1 MKKLE
6 RRLSVALLSLGLSL
20 AASGAARA
28 ADFTPCD
35 DAASKPALA
44 GSLCAVERV
53 AADPSGLAGA
63 PKGEFQL
70 FVRKFPATGQARGQV
85 WLVAGGPGESGASF
99 YGLLPVLRK
108 AFAGFDLLIPDHR
121 GTGFST
127 RLCPGEESAA
137 SPGGTALAGAEWASC
152 FQRLNENP
160 AYARQFSQTNAAH
173 DLKRLISSHRGTG
186 QGQTWVYGVSYGTQL
201 VLRTLALGAEHI
213 DGVVLDSLVP
223 LQDDATSD
231 LSRRSLTTD
240 AAGRKLLAWCDGYD
254 YCHAQLGEPAEAL
267 YRRVLARFEGDPAL
281 QVAVPGKNLKR
292 FFGASLDVPDAA
304 TRIPYLL
311 KALEQ
316 GKSEGIEDMK
326 GELERE
332 AAVLGAFPQS
342 PPSIPLVSIISGSEN
357 NLQPGRERDAVRQEE
372 QGLLFISPLP
382 GLLIEPGLPLYPRDA
397 FFAKLPPRL
406 PRTLVIQGERDAKTP
421 YDAALRHVAALRERG
436 PVEVFT
442 IADGAH
448 FALWT
453 SSVCVEK
460 GIDAFVTKHPLPPP
474 CRTVK
479 VRMQH

>member
-1 MKKLE
+1 MNKLE
-6 RRLSVALLSLGLSL
+6 RRLSVATLSLGLSL
-20 AASGAARA
+20 AATGAAQA
-28 ADFTPCD
+28 ADFAPCD

-44 GSLCAVERV
+44 GSLCAVERA
-53 AADPSGLAGA
+53 AADPSGLTGA
-63 PKGEFQL
+63 PAGEVQL

-108 AFAGFDLLIPDHR
+108 AFAGFDLLVPDHR

-127 RLCPGEESAA
+127 RLCPDEESAA
-137 SPGGTALAGAEWASC
+137 SPGGAALAGAEWASC
-152 FQRLNENP
+152 FRRLNENP

-173 DLKRLISSHRGTG
+173 DLKRLIASHPG

-201 VLRTLALGAEHI
+201 VLRTLALGAANI

-223 LQDDATSD
+223 LQDDASSD

-254 YCHAQLGEPAEAL
+254 YCHAQLDEPAEAV
-267 YRRVLARFEGDPAL
+267 YRRVLARFDADPAL
-281 QVAVPGKNLKR
+281 QAAVPGKNLKR
-292 FFGASLDVPDAA
+292 FFGASLDVPGAA

-311 KALEQ
+311 KDLEE
-316 GKSEGIEDMK
+316 GKTEGIAEMTR
-326 GELERE
+326 EIERE

-342 PPSIPLVSIISGSEN
+342 PPSIALVSIISGSEN
-357 NLQPGRERDAVRQEE
+357 NLQPGRERDAVVREE
-372 QGLLFISPLP
+372 QGLLFSSPLP

-397 FFAKLPPRL
+397 MFAALPQRL

-421 YDAALRHVAALRERG
+421 YDAALRHVAALRTGG

-442 IADGAH
+442 IGDGAH

-453 SSVCVEK
+453 ASPCVER
-460 GIDAFVTKHPLPPP
+460 GIDAFVGKRPLPPP
-474 CRTVK
+474 CQAVK
-479 VRMQH
+479 VRWQH

>member
-1 MKKLE
+1 MKKLS
-6 RRLSVALLSLGLSL
+6 RRLSVATLSLGLSL
-20 AASGAARA
+20 AAAGAVQA
-28 ADFTPCD
+28 ADFVPCE

-44 GSLCAVERV
+44 GSLCAIERV
-53 AADPSGLAGA
+53 AADPSGLSGA
-63 PKGEFQL
+63 PKGDFQL
-70 FVRKFPATGQARGQV
+70 FVRKFPAAGQARGQV

-108 AFAGFDLLIPDHR
+108 AFAGFDLLVPDHR

-127 RLCPGEESAA
+127 RLCPDEEAAA

-152 FQRLNENP
+152 FRRLNENP

-173 DLKRLISSHRGTG
+173 DLKRLIANNPG

-201 VLRTLALGAEHI
+201 VLRTLALGAANI

-223 LQDDATSD
+223 LQDDANAD

-267 YRRVLARFEGDPAL
+267 YANPAL
-281 QVAVPGKNLKR
+281 QAAVPGKSLKR
-292 FFGASLDVPDAA
+292 FFGVSLDVPEAA

-311 KALEQ
+311 KDLEE
-316 GKSEGIEDMK
+316 GKTEGI
-326 GELERE
+326 GEMTREIERE

-342 PPSIPLVSIISGSEN
+342 PPSIALVSIISGSEN
-357 NLQPGRERDAVRQEE
+357 NLQPGRERDAVVREE
-372 QGLLFISPLP
+372 QGLLFSSPLP
-382 GLLIEPGLPLYPRDA
+382 GLLVEPGLPLYPRDA
-397 FFAKLPPRL
+397 MFAALPQRL
-406 PRTLVIQGERDAKTP
+406 PRTLVIQEERDAKTP
-421 YDAALRHVAALRERG
+421 YDAALRHVAALRDRG

-460 GIDAFVTKHPLPPP
+460 GIDAFVGKRPVPPP
-474 CRTVK
+474 CRTAK
-479 VRMQH
+479 VRLHH